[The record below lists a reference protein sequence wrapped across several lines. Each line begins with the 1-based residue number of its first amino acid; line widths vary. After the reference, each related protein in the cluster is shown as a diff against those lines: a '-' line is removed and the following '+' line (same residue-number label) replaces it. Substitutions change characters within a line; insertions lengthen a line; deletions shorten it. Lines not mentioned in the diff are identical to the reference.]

1 MKILRFNEITGSLEL
16 TEDFFNN
23 FEYKLDESFSDERG
37 EIEEIVKKVKK
48 DLKLH
53 LSLSTTFGTGIALMM
68 PVVQNLIKNW
78 TLNIEAN
85 RENLVLLI
93 LTSFAIIYL
102 EHQKTLKDPDPMTLS
117 NLERDSKTLLTE
129 LKLKGIGNGIVK
141 KLIKVFESIVGLFNI
156 IFKNIGVVAQNLL
169 DMLAYTSMLVPFINS
184 ISFIIGKYELDFDT
198 FIGNFASLGFGITS
212 LIAKHGI
219 DYIISKLQNV
229 LGLDYSDV
237 FKVADFS
244 TSDLYK
250 NQQINSKID
259 SNDKS
264 INEQ

>member
-1 MKILRFNEITGSLEL
+1 MKILRFNEISGSLEL
-16 TEDFFNN
+16 TEDFFKN
-23 FEYKLDESFSDERG
+23 FEYKLDESSSDEKG
-37 EIEEIVKKVKK
+37 EIEEIIKKVKA

-68 PVVQNLIKNW
+68 PIVQNLIKNW
-78 TLNIEAN
+78 NLNIEAN

-102 EHQKTLKDPDPMTLS
+102 EHQKGLKNPDPEKLA

-141 KLIKVFESIVGLFNI
+141 KLIKVFDSIVSLFNL
-156 IFKNIGVVAQNLL
+156 IFKNLGVVAKDLL
-169 DMLAYTSMLVPFINS
+169 DMLAYTAMLVPFINS

-219 DYIISKLQNV
+219 DYIINKLQNV

-237 FKVADFS
+237 FKVGDFS
-244 TSDLYK
+244 TSDLYR
-250 NQQINSKID
+250 NQQIDSKID
-259 SNDKS
+259 TKEKS

>member
-1 MKILRFNEITGSLEL
+1 MKILRFNEITNSLEL

-23 FEYKLDESFSDERG
+23 FGHKLDESFSEDKT
-37 EIEEIVKKVKK
+37 EIEEIIKKVKT

-68 PVVQNLIKNW
+68 PIVQNLIKNW
-78 TLNIEAN
+78 SLNVEAN
-85 RENLVLLI
+85 KENLVLLI

-102 EHQKTLKDPDPMTLS
+102 EHRKQAKDVDAVEIS

-141 KLIKVFESIVGLFNI
+141 KLIKVFDSIKDLFNI
-156 IFKNIGVVAQNLL
+156 IFKNLGILVQNLL
-169 DMLAYTSMLVPFINS
+169 DMFAYTAMLVPFINS
-184 ISFIIGKYELDFDT
+184 ISFIIGKYDLDFDS

-219 DYIISKLQNV
+219 DYIINKVQNV

-237 FKVADFS
+237 FKFTDFS
-244 TSDLYK
+244 GDDLYK
-250 NQQINSKID
+250 NQQIDSKI
-259 SNDKS
+259 KS
-264 INEQ
+264 KEKSVNEQ

>member
-1 MKILRFNEITGSLEL
+1 MKILRFNEVSGSLEL
-16 TEDFFNN
+16 VEDFFNN
-23 FEYKLDESFSDERG
+23 FEYKLDESFSDDKG
-37 EIEEIVKKVKK
+37 EIEEIIKKVKK

-68 PVVQNLIKNW
+68 PIVQNLIKNW

-93 LTSFAIIYL
+93 ITAFAIAYL
-102 EHQKTLKDPDPMTLS
+102 ENEKSKQDPNPTKLS
-117 NLERDSKTLLTE
+117 ELERDSKTLLTE
-129 LKLKGIGNGIVK
+129 LKLKGIGNGVVK
-141 KLIKVFESIVGLFNI
+141 KLMQVFKSIVDLFNLV
-156 IFKNIGVVAQNLL
+156 FKNIGIVAKELL
-169 DMLAYTSMLVPFINS
+169 DMLAYTSLLVPFINS
-184 ISFIIGKYELDFDT
+184 VSFIIGKYNLDFDT

-219 DYIISKLQNV
+219 DYILSKLQNV

-237 FKVADFS
+237 FSVGDFS
-244 TSDLYK
+244 SDDLYK
-250 NQQINSKID
+250 NQQIDSKIITKH
-259 SNDKS
+259 KS